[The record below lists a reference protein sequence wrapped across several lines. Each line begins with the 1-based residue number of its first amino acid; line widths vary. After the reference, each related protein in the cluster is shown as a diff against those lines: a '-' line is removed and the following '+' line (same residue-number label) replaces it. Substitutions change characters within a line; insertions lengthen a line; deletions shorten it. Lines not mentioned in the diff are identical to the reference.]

1 MNRVLSPLSLLPTAR
16 MVKLE
21 PMTVTS
27 QAAVT
32 DSSSLEAAVMV
43 TAPSVLPV
51 TTPFSSTVAT
61 AGSEEVQTML

>member
-1 MNRVLSPLSLLPTAR
+1 